1 MMYSN
6 TEKEKIM
13 HNTVNIYCTYV
24 KGVLETY
31 LQQTHNTHYRID
43 T

>member
-1 MMYSN
+1 
-6 TEKEKIM
+6 M